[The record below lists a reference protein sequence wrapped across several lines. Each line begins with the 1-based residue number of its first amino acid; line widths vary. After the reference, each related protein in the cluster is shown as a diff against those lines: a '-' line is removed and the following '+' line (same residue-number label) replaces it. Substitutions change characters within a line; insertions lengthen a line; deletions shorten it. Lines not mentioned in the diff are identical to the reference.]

1 MKKVTIGGLI
11 LLSVAISACHST
23 TESEI
28 ITSDSITIHD
38 SITTTS
44 VFDKTEAKDTVII
57 DTIKK

>member
-11 LLSVAISACHST
+11 LLTLALSACHST

-28 ITSDSITIHD
+28 VITSDSVKISD

-44 VFDKTEAKDTVII
+44 VFDKTAKDTII
-57 DTIKK
+57 LDTIKK